1 MTARVI
7 VAGALAAKPANGG
20 EAWVRMNWVLGLA
33 ELGHDVIFVEQLP
46 AKSCT
51 CDAHRWFGKVT
62 RSFGLGGRALLLCEH
77 PRHVFD
83 AAEVA
88 ATLGKADVVVN
99 LSGNLR
105 SPRLLDRARVRVYVD
120 LDPGFTQGWDL
131 EGLVDGALDRHDLL
145 FTVGTNIGLP
155 GCDVP
160 VGGRTWHR
168 LAPPVRLASWPRR
181 PVLDE
186 DLHTTITTWRAG
198 HGVPDSDVTVPLT
211 LKHHEFRRLRQ
222 LPSRA
227 RGRFLLAARAHSADT
242 PDLEALRA
250 NNWVV
255 HDAAIVATTPA
266 RYRRFIVRSGL
277 ECSAAHGVYVT
288 LRTGWVSD
296 RTACYLATG
305 RPALVQDT
313 GVQMPVGK
321 GLVTFGTLDEA
332 AARSQEIQEDY
343 RAHADAARELAEEH
357 FDSRI
362 VCAAALDRALAIR

>member
-7 VAGALAAKPANGG
+7 VGGALAAKPGNGG

-33 ELGHDVIFVEQLP
+33 ELGHDVTFVEQLP
-46 AKSCT
+46 ATACT
-51 CDAHRWFGKVT
+51 RDAHRWFGEVT
-62 RSFGLGGRALLLCEH
+62 RSFGLCGRTLLLCEH
-77 PRHVFD
+77 PEHAGD

-88 ATLGKADVVVN
+88 ATLGKADVIVN

-120 LDPGFTQGWDL
+120 LDPGFTQGWDIDEL
-131 EGLVDGALDRHDLL
+131 LDGALDRHDLL
-145 FTVGTNIGLP
+145 FTVGTNIGHP
-155 GCDVP
+155 GCHVP
-160 VGGRTWHR
+160 VGDRTWHR

-181 PVLDE
+181 PVVDE

-198 HGVPDSDVTVPLT
+198 HGVPDGHGTVPLT

-222 LPSRA
+222 LPRRA
-227 RGRFLLAARAHSADT
+227 RGRFLLAARAHRADT

-255 HDAAIVATTPA
+255 HDAAIVTATPA
-266 RYRRFIVRSGL
+266 RYRRFVVRSGL

-313 GVQMPVGK
+313 GAQLPVGK

-332 AARSQEIQEDY
+332 AVRSQEIREDY
-343 RAHADAARELAEEH
+343 RAHSDAARELAEEH

-362 VCAAALDRALAIR
+362 ICAAALERAMAIR